1 MPRDAYQDLHRCMH
15 FTDDWEEEAG
25 VEWDQAYTDPKFEP
39 SPEVAKHRRKYD
51 HVEDGFNRRWKDCV
65 NFGRWMTG
73 DESRKAGWYH
83 SDKTMVPE
91 LKPTRTGATLHTIC
105 VTHGD
110 LATYKLHV
118 RVYRGS
124 SDEDLSGT
132 HQNTASTQKWNN
144 LYDDMLDEF
153 KGNGHCLT
161 VDSTYMGDIFA
172 QIAREGWLV
181 NLVGTAQSNP
191 TGADVT
197 EAKNA
202 LVRGTY
208 ESKMFQHLTKPLV
221 YALWGDN
228 NIVKT
233 LSNFHSPKILAA
245 GNGAEKKY
253 DLGGHSKTHNWTP
266 KLVLRFVNMNFN
278 NARKVY
284 ETLCKIHTPGKRRV
298 DMPGGVAEVAH
309 AHMQRGPSIFVF
321 DSGSGRKVRSDAQG
335 TIARNHTVQRRN
347 RPSARL
353 AQMLRANPWRRHQS
367 TACAKWGRCS
377 YAGCP
382 GWQASNAKVKRSH
395 DTFMTCE
402 ECSLEK
408 GKTVYFCNNVQNGVA
423 SLLFYSTSTTWRP
436 KNNLAGSLLMAAS
449 KQSQDGGLSRQKL
462 VEWEMTGRSK
472 TCLSM

>member
-1 MPRDAYQDLHRCMH
+1 MGP
-15 FTDDWEEEAG
+15 
-25 VEWDQAYTDPKFEP
+25 EP
-39 SPEVAKHRRKYD
+39 
-51 HVEDGFNRRWKDCV
+51 
-65 NFGRWMTG
+65 
-73 DESRKAGWYH
+73 
-83 SDKTMVPE
+83 
-91 LKPTRTGATLHTIC
+91 KPTRTGATLHSIC

-118 RVYRGS
+118 RVYGGS

-132 HQNTASTQKWNN
+132 HRNTASTQKWVN

-161 VDSTYMGDIFA
+161 VDSAYMGDIFA
-172 QIAREGWLV
+172 QIAREEWLV
-181 NLVGTAQSNP
+181 NVVGTAQSNR

-221 YALWGDN
+221 YALWSDN

-233 LSNFHSPKILAA
+233 LSNFQSPKILAA
-245 GNGAEKKY
+245 GQGVLRKKKVDGKREQTQSEVPCPLQNKDYSETFHLIDKGNGAEKKY

-284 ETLCKIHTPGKRRV
+284 ETLCKIHTPGRKRV
-298 DMPGGVAEVAH
+298 DMAGGVAEVAH
-309 AHMQRGPSIFVF
+309 AYMQRVPSMRTQKAEHPQPVRDLSFVF
-321 DSGSGRKVRSDAQG
+321 DCGSGRKVISDAQG

-347 RPSARL
+347 RPSAQL
-353 AQMLRANPWRRHQS
+353 SQMLRANPWRRHQS
-367 TACAKWGRCS
+367 TACPKQGRCS
-377 YAGCP
+377 YAACP
-382 GWQASNAKVKRSH
+382 GWQVSNAKVKRSH
-395 DTFMTCE
+395 STYMTCE

-408 GKTVYFCNNVQNGVA
+408 GKAVYFCNNVQNGVA
-423 SLLFYSTSTTWRP
+423 RLCHQHFHKSH
-436 KNNLAGSLLMAAS
+436 K
-449 KQSQDGGLSRQKL
+449 K
-462 VEWEMTGRSK
+462 
-472 TCLSM
+472 